1 MQIPAEQNVLNA
13 IAKHRMRKERVVF
26 TNGCFDILHCG
37 HVRYLTQARAL
48 GELLVVG
55 LNSDSSVSKLK
66 GAGRPIVPQEERAE
80 VLLGLRAVDYVVIFN
95 EETPYELIA
104 RVQPDVLV
112 KGGDWDVGKII
123 GADIVQARGGAVHSL
138 PFVDGCSTTNIVAKI
153 RSAA

>member
-1 MQIPAEQNVLNA
+1 MQIPTEQDVLDA
-13 IAKHRMRKERVVF
+13 IAKRRVRKERVVF

-48 GELLVVG
+48 GDLLVVG

-104 RVQPDVLV
+104 KVQPDLLV
-112 KGGDWDVGKII
+112 KGGDWDVGKIV
-123 GADIVQARGGAVHSL
+123 GADIVQARGGSVHSL